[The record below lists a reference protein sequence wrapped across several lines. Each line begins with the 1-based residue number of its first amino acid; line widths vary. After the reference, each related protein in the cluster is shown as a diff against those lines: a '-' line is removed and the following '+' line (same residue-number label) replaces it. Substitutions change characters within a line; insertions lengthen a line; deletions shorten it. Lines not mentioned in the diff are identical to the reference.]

1 MGCAMAFYY
10 HNRSM
15 WDNMN
20 LVLQLIGVTLSL
32 THITL
37 NIFKIRLCW
46 LFNFAA
52 LCVWIF
58 LYARLRMPLVMGLM
72 VVYQILS
79 VAGWIKWGKKEKLF
93 TVIPNDETK
102 WERARLL
109 EEMLNWYAREVIKM
123 EWGKK

>member
-1 MGCAMAFYY
+1 
-10 HNRSM
+10 
-15 WDNMN
+15 MN

-58 LYARLRMPLVMGLM
+58 LYARLRMPLVLGLM

-79 VAGWIKWGKKEKLF
+79 VVGWVKWGKEEKMFEL
-93 TVIPNDETK
+93 IPKNKKDKKTAKILENMLHWYITEEFGQEVK
-102 WERARLL
+102 WR
-109 EEMLNWYAREVIKM
+109 
-123 EWGKK
+123 KK